1 MRLLA
6 ETDKRLA
13 KRILS
18 LPGAW
23 KPLMNAATFIGE
35 PTVVIVTAFLAYVS
49 ASIRGQNKVQNAI
62 FYSALAFCLNIL
74 LKMIIHRARPNNL
87 DVEMFG
93 IRSYS
98 FPSGHAFGS
107 VIFYGLFAVMDMK
120 YLTHPWNLAIGGLIW
135 AVVLLI
141 GVSRVYLKKHY
152 PTDVL
157 AGWVLGGI
165 SLALVAKLSL

>member
-1 MRLLA
+1 MKLLA
-6 ETDKRLA
+6 ATDRRLA
-13 KRILS
+13 KVILS
-18 LPGAW
+18 LPDTYRPFLSG
-23 KPLMNAATFIGE
+23 ATFIGE
-35 PTVVIVTAFLAYVS
+35 PTVVIATAFLAYVS
-49 ASIRGQNKVQNAI
+49 AAIRGQNKVQSAV
-62 FYSALAFCLNIL
+62 FYSVIAFCINIL
-74 LKMIIHRARPNNL
+74 LKMLIHRARPNDL

-120 YLTHPWNLAIGGLIW
+120 YLARPCNIVISALIW
-135 AVVLLI
+135 IVIFLI

-157 AGWVLGGI
+157 AGWILGGL
-165 SLALVAKLSL
+165 SLAIVVWLAL